1 MSSRDYRRRETK
13 KAKKDA
19 PKISAEAI
27 LPPPITVEVV
37 KKGKK
42 GRKGEE

>member
-13 KAKKDA
+13 KAKKDV
-19 PKISAEAI
+19 PKISAGAI
-27 LPPPITVEVV
+27 LPPSIAVEVV

-42 GRKGEE
+42 GRKEEE